1 MNSFMFE
8 MPFETF
14 VTVRSPSGCSMKF
27 INYRG
32 KEITLEPEFLS
43 ESPRPDDYRFA
54 HLLYT
59 GDRNMFLEITLY
71 SLRKT
76 HLVKFTWTF

>member
-14 VTVRSPSGCSMKF
+14 VTVQSPSGCSMKF

-32 KEITLEPEFLS
+32 KEITLKPKFLL
-43 ESPRPDDYRFA
+43 ESPR
-54 HLLYT
+54 
-59 GDRNMFLEITLY
+59 
-71 SLRKT
+71 
-76 HLVKFTWTF
+76 